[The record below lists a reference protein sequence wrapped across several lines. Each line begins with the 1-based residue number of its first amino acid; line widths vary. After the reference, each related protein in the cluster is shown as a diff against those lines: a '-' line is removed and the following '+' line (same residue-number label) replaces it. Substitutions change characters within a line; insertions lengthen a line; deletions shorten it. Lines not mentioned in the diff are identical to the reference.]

1 MSDGF
6 HSLQRAD
13 PLCRMSADEL
23 ATAYRKG
30 TISPVD
36 VTRACLA
43 RAEEIDPVFN
53 AFTFLEHEGALEA
66 AQASEARWA
75 EGGPL
80 SAVDGVPATI
90 KDIVWV
96 KGWPARFG
104 SLVTSEA
111 PLAEDAPSVRLMRD
125 AGMVFL
131 GQTTTPEFGWKA
143 VTDSNAFG
151 VTRNPHNPDMTSGGS
166 SGGAAIA
173 AALGAGVF
181 HLGTDGGGSI
191 RIPSSFCGITGL
203 KPTFT
208 RVPAYPAS
216 PFGTVAHI
224 GPMCRNAHDTA
235 AMLRAM
241 SGRDRRD
248 WNQGEGTLAPL
259 EDLATAIRGSRIGYW
274 TAPPAGKLDAEV
286 AALVDSQMKQLEA
299 AGAIVEPFDLPSRDL
314 LETFHV
320 HWFSGAAAR
329 LAPYGPVER
338 EKIDPGLCEIAQA
351 GSAYDAKTLVAAQV
365 ERAEFGARMDLAL
378 AEFDFILSPAVTVPA
393 FGAGLEV
400 PAESSLKRWTEWASF
415 SFPINL
421 TQQPAGVV
429 PCGKTQAGLPVGL
442 QIIGARGQDAK
453 VLAFMAA
460 IEGMAGET

>member
-6 HSLQRAD
+6 HSLDQAD

-23 ATAYRKG
+23 ASAYREG
-30 TISPVD
+30 SLSPVD
-36 VTRACLA
+36 VTKACLA

-53 AFTFLEHEGALEA
+53 AFTFLDHEGALGA
-66 AQASEARWA
+66 ARASESRWA
-75 EGGPL
+75 EGAPL
-80 SAVDGVPATI
+80 SAVDGIPATI

-96 KGWPARFG
+96 KGWPTRFG
-104 SLVTSEA
+104 SLVTSDA
-111 PLAEDAPSVRLMRD
+111 PQAEDAPSVQLMRA
-125 AGMVFL
+125 AGVVFL

-151 VTRNPHNPDMTSGGS
+151 ITRNPHNPAMTSGGS

-203 KPTFT
+203 KPTFS

-224 GPMCRNAHDTA
+224 GPMCRNARDTA
-235 AMLRAM
+235 AMLNAM

-248 WNQGEGTLAPL
+248 WNQGEGQLAPL
-259 EDLATAIRGSRIGYW
+259 EDPATAIRGSRIGYW
-274 TAPPAGKLDAEV
+274 TVPPAGRVDAEV
-286 AALVDSQMKQLEA
+286 AALVDAQMRQLEA
-299 AGAIVEPFDLPSRDL
+299 AGAVIEPFDLPADDL
-314 LETFHV
+314 LETFHR

-329 LAPYGPVER
+329 LAPYGPAER
-338 EKIDPGLCEIAQA
+338 DKIDPGLREIAET
-351 GSAYDAKTLVAAQV
+351 GGAYDAKTLVAAQV
-365 ERAEFGARMDLAL
+365 DRAEFGARMDMAL
-378 AEFDFILSPAVTVPA
+378 ADLDFILSPAVTVPA
-393 FGAGLEV
+393 FEAGLEV
-400 PAESSLKRWTEWASF
+400 PAGSGLQRWTEWASF

-429 PCGKTQAGLPVGL
+429 PCGKTEAGLPVGL
-442 QIIGARGQDAK
+442 QIIGARGQDAN
-453 VLAFMAA
+453 VLSFMAA
-460 IEGMAGET
+460 IEGMSGGS

>member
-1 MSDGF
+1 MSDGV
-6 HSLQRAD
+6 HSLDQAD
-13 PLCRMSADEL
+13 ALCRMSAAEL
-23 ATAYRKG
+23 ADAYRSG
-30 TISPVD
+30 SISPVD
-36 VTRACLA
+36 VARACLA
-43 RAEEIDPVFN
+43 RAEQIDPVFN
-53 AFTFLEHEGALEA
+53 AFTFLDHEGALEA
-66 AQASEARWA
+66 AKASEARWA
-75 EGGPL
+75 GGAPL

-104 SLVTSEA
+104 SLVTSDE

-125 AGMVFL
+125 AGIVFL

-151 VTRNPHNPDMTSGGS
+151 ITRNPHNPDMTSGGS

-181 HLGTDGGGSI
+181 HLGSDGGGSI
-191 RIPSSFCGITGL
+191 RIPSSFCGITGI

-216 PFGTVAHI
+216 AFGTVAHI
-224 GPMCRNAHDTA
+224 GPMCRNAGDTS
-235 AMLRAM
+235 AMLTAM

-248 WNQGEGTLAPL
+248 WNQGEGNLAPL

-274 TAPPAGKLDAEV
+274 TVPPAGKVDAEV
-286 AALVDSQMKQLEA
+286 AALIDSQMNQLEA
-299 AGAIVEPFDLPSRDL
+299 AGAIVEPFELPATDL
-314 LETFHV
+314 LETFHI

-329 LAPYGPVER
+329 LAPYGPAER
-338 EKIDPGLCEIAQA
+338 EKIDPGLLKIAEKGA
-351 GSAYDAKTLVAAQV
+351 AYDAKTLVAAQV
-365 ERAEFGARMDLAL
+365 ARAEFGAKMDMAL
-378 AEFDFILSPAVTVPA
+378 ADYDFILSPAVTIPA
-393 FGAGLEV
+393 FAAGLEV
-400 PAESSLKRWTEWASF
+400 PAGSGLERWTEWTSF

-429 PCGKTQAGLPVGL
+429 PGGKTAAGLPVGL
-442 QIIGARGQDAK
+442 QIVGARGQDAK
-453 VLAFMAA
+453 VLSFMDA
-460 IEGMAGET
+460 IEGIAGRS